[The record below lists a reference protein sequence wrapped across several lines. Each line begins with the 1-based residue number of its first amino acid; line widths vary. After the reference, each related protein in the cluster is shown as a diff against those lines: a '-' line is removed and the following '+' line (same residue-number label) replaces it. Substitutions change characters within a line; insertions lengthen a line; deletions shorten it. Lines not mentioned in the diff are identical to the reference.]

1 MDDHYI
7 ATEREGAVLVITMD
21 RPKVNAINHA
31 MSRALYAAFRELQ
44 DTPELM
50 VGILCSASERVFSAG
65 WDLKEVAAGDYHP
78 EVYFDPVV
86 GHGPGGFAGIVEN
99 WQLNKPVIAAV
110 RGAAVGGGFEMCLA
124 CDMILASDDAYF
136 QLPELVRGFLPD
148 AGGIQRLPRQLPP
161 KVAAELMMTGR
172 RMPAEE
178 AARWGLVHAVMPSD
192 QVQARAKDTARTIA
206 KSAPLALQGL
216 KAMLRMNEGL
226 SVEESMKRA
235 RPGNS
240 GVPVFEQMIRS
251 EDFFEGSRAFV
262 ERREPKW
269 KGS

>member
-7 ATEREGAVLVITMD
+7 RTERDGPILVITMD

-31 MSRALYAAFRELQ
+31 MSRVLYAAYQELQ
-44 DTPELM
+44 ETQALM
-50 VGILCSASERVFSAG
+50 VGILCSANERVFSAG
-65 WDLKEVAAGDYHP
+65 WDLKDVAAGDYRP
-78 EVYFDPVV
+78 ERYFDPVV
-86 GHGPGGFAGIVEN
+86 GHGPGGFAGIIEN
-99 WQLNKPVIAAV
+99 WQLNKPVIAVV

-124 CDMILASDDAYF
+124 CDMILASEDAYF

-148 AGGIQRLPRQLPP
+148 AGGIQRLPRQLPQ

-172 RMPAEE
+172 RMSAEE
-178 AARWGLVHAVMPSD
+178 AARWGLVHTIVSPDKLLD
-192 QVQARAKDTARTIA
+192 QAKATARMIA
-206 KSAPLALQGL
+206 KSAPLALQAL
-216 KAMLRMNEGL
+216 KAMLRLNEGL
-226 SVEESMKRA
+226 SIEEAMRRA

-240 GVPVFEQMIRS
+240 GVPVFEQMIKS

-269 KGS
+269 RGT